1 MFISSTGILKRH
13 DILINLI
20 PYQKMDGQTIERGA
34 NLVHDTIGTMSCYN
48 NGIDTLGVGLFVYLG
63 LKRCLV
69 VQVG

>member
-1 MFISSTGILKRH
+1 
-13 DILINLI
+13 
-20 PYQKMDGQTIERGA
+20 MDGQTIEQGA

-48 NGIDTLGVGLFVYLG
+48 NGLDTLGVGLFIYLG